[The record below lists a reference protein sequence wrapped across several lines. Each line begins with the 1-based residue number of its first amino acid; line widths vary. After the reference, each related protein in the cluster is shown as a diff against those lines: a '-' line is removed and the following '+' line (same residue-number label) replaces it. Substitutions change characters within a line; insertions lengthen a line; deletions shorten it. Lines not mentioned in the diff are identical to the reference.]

1 MPSRSRLC
9 VQLGATSAW
18 STLETKGGGG
28 PMHRSRTAGFRGVP
42 PAVLAEHVTQTLARV
57 QVELKTIG
65 GAAPY
70 APKGSFAAVPL
81 WSLPSSSGR
90 GRSLIGAMYL
100 EFPGKEGEQDPILDF
115 VDCVGALLGG
125 MIAQQTLIEATRE
138 DLRVERAKDRNEH
151 YLSFEDLISTPS
163 MASIRDE
170 LRGALSGGASIMILG
185 ESGTGKTQLATAF
198 ARASNREPIVRAT
211 LGLAD
216 DLNTITSELFGH
228 ERGSY
233 SGAISK
239 RKGLVEYAHNGTLI
253 LDEVLNL
260 PRHAQQLLLDFT
272 QFGSYRPL
280 GYQGKEP
287 KTAKVRLISVT
298 NGDIPLAIA
307 EKRFRQDLYY
317 RLATV
322 PIVLPPLRERRDD
335 IPAIAA
341 RYLARTDPNTTW
353 ELDTNAREALS
364 ASNLPWN
371 GNIRELEAVL
381 ERGRN
386 RAQGEGVSDPVVEAR
401 HLHLG
406 ASGPSRSAPTP
417 PPHGLGGTDSAGPQI
432 QERWKHLGEQKS
444 DLDTLEKGIIEDA
457 LKAWLEFPGEMVASL
472 EAPCAEG
479 PTPPVGISIGRNAV
493 VLDFAEVVRRGRFP
507 SAEFNGYIIDLL
519 LTRENAQLV
528 GALIDRERTT
538 IAVDGNDISV
548 EPDRIEINLEG
559 VVYEPGSMLEIKLVF
574 LDAPAIPEDA

>member
-1 MPSRSRLC
+1 MRDVVASVVTGLHDGRFIEETLEALC

-42 PAVLAEHVTQTLARV
+42 PAVLAEHVTEILTRV
-57 QVELKTIG
+57 QVELKTIA
-65 GAAPY
+65 GAVPY
-70 APKGSFAAVPL
+70 APRGSFVAVPL
-81 WSLPSSSGR
+81 WSLPTSSGR

-100 EFPGKEGEQDPILDF
+100 EFPNDQGEDDPVLDF
-115 VDCVGALLGG
+115 VECVGALLGG
-125 MIAQQTLIEATRE
+125 MIAQQTLIESTRE
-138 DLRVERAKDRNEH
+138 DLRVERAKDHNEH
-151 YLSFEDLISTPS
+151 YLSLEDLIATPS
-163 MASIRDE
+163 MTTIRDE
-170 LRGALSGGASIMILG
+170 LRGALAGNASLMILG

-239 RKGLVEYAHNGTLI
+239 RKGLVEYADTGTLI

-287 KTAKVRLISVT
+287 KAAKVRLISVT
-298 NGDIPLAIA
+298 NGDMSQAIR

-322 PIVLPPLRERRDD
+322 PIVLPPLRERRED

-341 RYLARTDPNTTW
+341 RYLARTDRNTAW
-353 ELDTNAREALS
+353 ELDESARDALL
-364 ASNLPWN
+364 ATHLPWN
-371 GNIRELEAVL
+371 GNIRELESVL
-381 ERGRN
+381 ERARN
-386 RAQGEGVSDPVVEAR
+386 RAQGEGVVDPVVEAR
-401 HLHLG
+401 HLDLG
-406 ASGPSRSAPTP
+406 TGHDGRASTPSAPP
-417 PPHGLGGTDSAGPQI
+417 RAAGNDSGPQI
-432 QERWKHLGEQKS
+432 QERWKHLGEQKQG
-444 DLDTLEKGIIEDA
+444 LDALEKGIIEDA
-457 LKAWLEFPGEMVASL
+457 LGACNGIVARTARML
-472 EAPCAEG
+472 GVPRTG
-479 PTPPVGISIGRNAV
+479 LISRMA
-493 VLDFAEVVRRGRFP
+493 
-507 SAEFNGYIIDLL
+507 
-519 LTRENAQLV
+519 T
-528 GALIDRERTT
+528 
-538 IAVDGNDISV
+538 
-548 EPDRIEINLEG
+548 
-559 VVYEPGSMLEIKLVF
+559 LEI
-574 LDAPAIPEDA
+574 DPEQFKSPTY